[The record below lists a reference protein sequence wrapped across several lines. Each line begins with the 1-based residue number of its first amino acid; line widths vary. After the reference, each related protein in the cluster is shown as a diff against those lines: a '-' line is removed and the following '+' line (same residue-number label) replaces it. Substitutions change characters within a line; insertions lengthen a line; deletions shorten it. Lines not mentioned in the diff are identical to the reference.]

1 MTTTLKLGFL
11 ASHGGSSMRAIVA
24 AIRAGQLDAEAR
36 LLVSNN
42 GDSPALDF
50 ARNAGVDARHIS
62 AATAGSA
69 EAADREITTQM
80 LRNGVELV
88 VLSGYLRKLG
98 PRILDAYRGRI
109 LNIHP
114 ALLPKYGGQGMYGR
128 KVHEACIAAGD
139 TVSGATIHLVDAD
152 YDSGPVLAQV
162 QVPVPPG
169 DTVENLEQ
177 RVMAA
182 EPGFFVETLRAI
194 SEGRLAL
201 PEAG

>member
-1 MTTTLKLGFL
+1 MMTRLRLGFL

-24 AIRAGQLDAEAR
+24 ATRDGRLDAEAR
-36 LLVSNN
+36 LVVSNN
-42 GDSPALDF
+42 ADSPALAF
-50 ARNAGVDARHIS
+50 ARGEGLDARQINAS
-62 AATAGSA
+62 TAGSA
-69 EAADREITTQM
+69 EAADAAIATAMREA
-80 LRNGVELV
+80 GVELI

-128 KVHEACIAAGD
+128 RVHEAAIAAGD
-139 TVSGATIHLVDAD
+139 RVSGATIHLVDAD
-152 YDSGPVLAQV
+152 YDSGPILAQV
-162 QVPVPPG
+162 EVPIAPG
-169 DTVENLEQ
+169 DTVEALEQ

-182 EPGFFVETLRAI
+182 EPGFFVQTLQAI

-201 PEAG
+201 PETA